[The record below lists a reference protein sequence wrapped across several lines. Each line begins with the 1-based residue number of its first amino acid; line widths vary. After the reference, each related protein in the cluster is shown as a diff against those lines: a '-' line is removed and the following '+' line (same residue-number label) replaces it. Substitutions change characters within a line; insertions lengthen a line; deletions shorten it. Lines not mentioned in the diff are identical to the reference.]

1 MILSLNID
9 WYFTKHLVGQPDQ
22 LFRDVPFMPKIIRVI
37 TFVVAL
43 IAGVFLLF
51 SGIHGPTETYE
62 TIIDLLPQFI
72 ENQQILQIANVIATI
87 LISISL
93 AGGLAV
99 IGGGVLILLGRVG
112 TGRFIISLGLGVGLP
127 WLLILAITFITT
139 QQAAT
144 VIAEY
149 STIGWAGIILAI
161 VARTIAK

>member
-1 MILSLNID
+1 
-9 WYFTKHLVGQPDQ
+9 
-22 LFRDVPFMPKIIRVI
+22 MPKNICVI
-37 TFVVAL
+37 TFVVAT
-43 IAGVFLLF
+43 IAGVFLLV
-51 SGIHGPTETYE
+51 SGIHGPTETFE

-72 ENQQILQIANVIATI
+72 QDQQILQIANVAATI

-99 IGGGVLILLGRVG
+99 IGGGVLILMGRVG
-112 TGRFIISLGLGVGLP
+112 AGRFVISLGLGVGLP
-127 WLLILAITFITT
+127 WLLMLAIVFITT
-139 QQAAT
+139 QQVAA

>member
-1 MILSLNID
+1 
-9 WYFTKHLVGQPDQ
+9 
-22 LFRDVPFMPKIIRVI
+22 MPKSMRVI

-43 IAGVFLLF
+43 IAGVFLLV

-62 TIIDLLPQFI
+62 TVIDLLPQFI
-72 ENQQILQIANVIATI
+72 QDQQILQIVNVVATI

-99 IGGGVLILLGRVG
+99 IGGGVLILMGRVG
-112 TGRFIISLGLGVGLP
+112 TGKFIISLGLGVELP
-127 WLLILAITFITT
+127 WLLMLAITFITT
-139 QQAAT
+139 QQAAA

-149 STIGWAGIILAI
+149 SIISWAGIILAI

>member
-9 WYFTKHLVGQPDQ
+9 CYFPKYLVGQPDQ

-51 SGIHGPTETYE
+51 SGIHGPTETYQ

-72 ENQQILQIANVIATI
+72 ENQQILQIVNVIATI

-139 QQAAT
+139 QQAAA